1 MTDRPS
7 VLARPYAQRL
17 ISRQPSHRMA
27 PRVSANQAAA
37 SAAFQIAL
45 SSQTAAAEPMQSA
58 AFTGTCI
65 INIQPKGGSER
76 ANTDALAARLILHPH
91 NA

>member
-27 PRVSANQAAA
+27 PRVPRTKRAACT
-37 SAAFQIAL
+37 AFQIAL
-45 SSQTAAAEPMQSA
+45 SSQTAAAEPMQAA

-76 ANTDALAARLILHPH
+76 ANTDALAASVNLTST
-91 NA
+91 